1 MRGSSQYTTP
11 DNPGLI
17 APPPLI
23 YASSLLVGLLLN
35 LLLPVKLL
43 SKRRRSVSLI
53 AGAVGAGLGV
63 MLARAAF
70 QRMQSAKTNVN
81 PTQPTTTIVMEGP
94 YRLTRNPIYVALTLL
109 YAGIALLFNSF
120 WAMLL
125 LPFVLIIMNLG
136 VIEREERYLE
146 GKFGMQYLN
155 YKRSVRRWL

>member
-1 MRGSSQYTTP
+1 MSDTSHNAIA

-23 YASSLLVGLLLN
+23 YAGSLLVGLLLN

-43 SKRRRSVSLI
+43 PKRRRVLSLI
-53 AGAVGAGLGV
+53 VGATSIGLGV

-70 QRMQSAKTNVN
+70 QQMQRAKTNIN
-81 PTQPTTTIVMEGP
+81 PTKPTTAIVTEGP

-120 WAMLL
+120 WMMLL
-125 LPFVLIIMNLG
+125 LPFVLVIMNVG
-136 VIEREERYLE
+136 VIEREERYLQS
-146 GKFGMQYLN
+146 KFGKQYLN
-155 YKRSVRRWL
+155 YRRSVRRWL